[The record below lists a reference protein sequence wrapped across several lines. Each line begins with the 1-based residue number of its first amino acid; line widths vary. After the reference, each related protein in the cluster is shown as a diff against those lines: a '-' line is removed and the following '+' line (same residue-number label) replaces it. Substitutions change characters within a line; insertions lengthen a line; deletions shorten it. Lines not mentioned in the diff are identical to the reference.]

1 MPETVIP
8 AVAGNQRS
16 CLQAQVDERRVD
28 SQGASAA
35 SCLRAHKE
43 TSMGQ
48 ARRFPAIPGEV
59 SWIAWVRSGDYLRFR
74 SLGSVFLK

>member
-1 MPETVIP
+1 
-8 AVAGNQRS
+8 
-16 CLQAQVDERRVD
+16 
-28 SQGASAA
+28 
-35 SCLRAHKE
+35 
-43 TSMGQ
+43 MGQ